1 VVCDVGQGDAIVL
14 PLGAGR
20 AVVVDTG
27 PEPGAVDRCLRDLGV
42 GQVPLLVI
50 SHFHADHVGGVTG
63 VFRARRVAE
72 VVTTGLAEPAEGRA
86 KVLTAAALA
95 GVPVAVPDA
104 GWTWADGPV
113 RLTMLGPVHRIG
125 GTGSDVNNN
134 SVVLIASVAGY
145 RLILTGDAQVEEQSD
160 LLAALGDG
168 GLHADVLKVAHHG
181 SAYQDVDFLDAVH
194 PVLALVSVG
203 VGNPYGHPNP
213 AVLARL
219 RRNGAR
225 VLRTDLDG
233 DLAAV
238 VDGQGIGVVRRGVP
252 AGAHPP

>member
-1 VVCDVGQGDAIVL
+1 
-14 PLGAGR
+14 
-20 AVVVDTG
+20 
-27 PEPGAVDRCLRDLGV
+27 VDR
-42 GQVPLLVI
+42 VPLLVV
-50 SHFHADHVGGVTG
+50 SHFHADHVGGIAG

-86 KVLTAAALA
+86 KVLAAAALV
-95 GVPVAVPDA
+95 GTPVVVPDA

-113 RLTMLGPVHRIG
+113 RLTMLGPAHRIG
-125 GTGSDVNNN
+125 GTSSDVNNN
-134 SVVLIASVAGY
+134 SVVLAASVAGR
-145 RLILTGDAQVEEQSD
+145 RLILTGDAQAEEQSD
-160 LLAALGDG
+160 LLSALGDG
-168 GLHADVLKVAHHG
+168 GLRADVLKVAHHG

-194 PVLALVSVG
+194 PALALVSVG
-203 VGNPYGHPNP
+203 VGNPYGHPSP
-213 AVLARL
+213 ALLERL

-238 VDGQGIGVVRRGVP
+238 VDGHGLGVVRRGVP